1 MKSHKNKHAMRN
13 VFADRWSLLIHRN
26 KRNNTHNA
34 HIEKLQRRMKFKNK
48 LKIIIKKNNNNS
60 INDDDG
66 GGGGGGRRNGV
77 RSNNKH
83 DYIVMAIEILEC
95 MK

>member
-1 MKSHKNKHAMRN
+1 MRN
-13 VFADRWSLLIHRN
+13 VFADRWSLLIHR

-48 LKIIIKKNNNNS
+48 LKIIIKNNNS
-60 INDDDG
+60 SINDDDDG
-66 GGGGGGRRNGV
+66 GGGGGNGV
-77 RSNNKH
+77 SGNNKH
-83 DYIVMAIEILEC
+83 DYIAMAIEILEC